1 MFFWAFVVYP
11 ILEVAAFVGVA
22 RATSA
27 SFAILL
33 ALSTSLL
40 GFVILRLQRHGV
52 LFASKELS
60 QRAVSNYLFANLGA
74 LALIWPGFVSDLVGV
89 VLLIPPLRKGLAYL
103 LGLAKID
110 LTRSATGAFTIF
122 RARGAARSDERQDA
136 SNPFETSGSYGT
148 SRASSYESG
157 AGRREI
163 IVERED
169 KNQSEASEVEQDGG
183 DWNDDVIDVEFT
195 KNN

>member
-22 RATSA
+22 NATSW

-33 ALSTSLL
+33 SLSTSFL
-40 GFVILRLQRHGV
+40 GVVLMRMQRNGI
-52 LFASKELS
+52 LFASRELS

-74 LALIWPGFVSDLVGV
+74 LALIWPGFVSDLLGV
-89 VLLIPPLRKGLAYL
+89 VLLVPPLRKGLAFL

-122 RARGAARSDERQDA
+122 RSRGATRNDQEYESATVYERS
-136 SNPFETSGSYGT
+136 SSYGS
-148 SRASSYESG
+148 SRTSSYDSG
-157 AGRREI
+157 VRRREI
-163 IVERED
+163 VVEREG
-169 KNQSEASEVEQDGG
+169 DGRSNDADAAQNN
-183 DWNDDVIDVEFT
+183 DWSDDVIDVEFT